1 MNYYPYYH
9 IIPTRPS
16 LFGIFR
22 GLNFSSILSG
32 TQKALNLA
40 NQAIPLIKQVS
51 PMFKNAKTMLRV
63 VNEFRKTDN
72 QVTNNNQV
80 KNNYQTKNDYQ
91 NNEKVSYNT
100 KKEES
105 IKENNTAQI
114 GGPTFFI

>member
-1 MNYYPYYH
+1 MNYYPYYP

-22 GLNFSSILSG
+22 GLNFGSILSG

-51 PMFKNAKTMLRV
+51 PIFKNAKTMLRV

-72 QVTNNNQV
+72 VQEINNQI
-80 KNNYQTKNDYQ
+80 KPNIKDK